1 MKKHRTNR
9 HNIGANSSKVFL
21 VKKCKTAYK
30 TFILLSTFLFLSAF
44 PALARGWV
52 RDTASYLWRYDLGNG
67 NYCKSTWQWIDDK
80 QSGVAKCYRFDQNG
94 FLLTNTVTAD
104 GCSVNEN
111 GEWTV
116 NNVVQTK
123 PMNATSKIA
132 SSPSVSQSLP
142 IKKEVLDKI
151 NQYRVGSSLSSLD
164 EKESLDAIAEVR
176 AQECAVSFS
185 HTRPQG
191 GSVLNEND
199 VYGEILACNMHTP
212 EKTVQAWEDSPTHNH
227 VMLVKD
233 FESFGS
239 GYYVDG
245 DGNDYCVVLFSY
257 YD

>member
-67 NYCKSTWQWIDDK
+67 NYCKSTWQWIDDN

-123 PMNATSKIA
+123 AINVTSHAA
-132 SSPSVSQSLP
+132 SSPAVSQTAP
-142 IKKEVLDKI
+142 IKREVLDKI
-151 NQYRVGSSLSSLD
+151 NQ
-164 EKESLDAIAEVR
+164 
-176 AQECAVSFS
+176 VS
-185 HTRPQG
+185 RR
-191 GSVLNEND
+191 
-199 VYGEILACNMHTP
+199 ILFKFP
-212 EKTVQAWEDSPTHNH
+212 
-227 VMLVKD
+227 
-233 FESFGS
+233 G
-239 GYYVDG
+239 
-245 DGNDYCVVLFSY
+245 
-257 YD
+257 

>member
-30 TFILLSTFLFLSAF
+30 TFILLSAFLFLSAF

-67 NYCKSTWQWIDDK
+67 NYCKSTWQWIDDN

-123 PMNATSKIA
+123 AINVNAA

-151 NQYRVGSSLSSLD
+151 NQ
-164 EKESLDAIAEVR
+164 
-176 AQECAVSFS
+176 
-185 HTRPQG
+185 
-191 GSVLNEND
+191 
-199 VYGEILACNMHTP
+199 
-212 EKTVQAWEDSPTHNH
+212 
-227 VMLVKD
+227 
-233 FESFGS
+233 
-239 GYYVDG
+239 
-245 DGNDYCVVLFSY
+245 
-257 YD
+257 

>member
-1 MKKHRTNR
+1 M
-9 HNIGANSSKVFL
+9 
-21 VKKCKTAYK
+21 
-30 TFILLSTFLFLSAF
+30 
-44 PALARGWV
+44 
-52 RDTASYLWRYDLGNG
+52 
-67 NYCKSTWQWIDDK
+67 
-80 QSGVAKCYRFDQNG
+80 
-94 FLLTNTVTAD
+94 
-104 GCSVNEN
+104 
-111 GEWTV
+111 
-116 NNVVQTK
+116 
-123 PMNATSKIA
+123 
-132 SSPSVSQSLP
+132 
-142 IKKEVLDKI
+142 
-151 NQYRVGSSLSSLD
+151 D

-185 HTRPQG
+185 HTRPQS

>member
-1 MKKHRTNR
+1 MKKTRSIHHYNLVNCNKTF
-9 HNIGANSSKVFL
+9 S
-21 VKKCKTAYK
+21 VKKCVAVCK
-30 TFILLSTFLFLSAF
+30 TFILLSAFLFLSAF

-67 NYCKSTWQWIDDK
+67 NYCKSTWQWIDDN

-123 PMNATSKIA
+123 AINVNAA

-239 GYYVDG
+239 GYYVDS